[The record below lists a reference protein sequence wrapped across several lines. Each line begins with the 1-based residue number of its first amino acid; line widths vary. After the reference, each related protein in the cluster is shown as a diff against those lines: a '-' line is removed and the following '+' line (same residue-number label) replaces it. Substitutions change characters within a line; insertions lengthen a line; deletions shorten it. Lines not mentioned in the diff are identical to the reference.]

1 MSGTTKVF
9 FMVGE
14 STIASL
20 YKNGKRYWQGE
31 KKKKLQDSIKISSNH
46 SFSRLFHTTEAGT
59 VAEGF
64 VGKISAPELLPSQF
78 YVVFFAVLERY
89 SS

>member
-1 MSGTTKVF
+1 MGNGT
-9 FMVGE
+9 
-14 STIASL
+14 
-20 YKNGKRYWQGE
+20 GKGK